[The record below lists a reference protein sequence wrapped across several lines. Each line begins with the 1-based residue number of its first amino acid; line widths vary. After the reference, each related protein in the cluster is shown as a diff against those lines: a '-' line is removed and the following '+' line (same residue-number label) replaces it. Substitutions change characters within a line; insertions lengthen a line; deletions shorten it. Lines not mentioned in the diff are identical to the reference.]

1 MAIQLCQLTPLAL
14 VGLVAGLV
22 VTATGL
28 IFIVAS
34 LLNHQPPGLRMP
46 VAATLIGIILCAA
59 SMWVVL
65 NDLSRPWSGNGEPPC
80 PNTSP
85 R

>member
-1 MAIQLCQLTPLAL
+1 MAIQLCELTPVAA

-22 VTATGL
+22 LTAAGL
-28 IFIVAS
+28 IFVVAS
-34 LLNHQPPGLRMP
+34 LLSGQRSGIRMP
-46 VAATLIGIILCAA
+46 VATTLIGIILFTG

-80 PNTSP
+80 PNTAP